1 MTEPAPIPALDP
13 ALLFRTLA
21 EHRLE
26 YVLIGALAARL
37 SGYPLLTSDAD
48 IAAARTPENLERLA
62 AALRALDA
70 KVYTEALP
78 EGLPFDC
85 TANMLARAEGWNLVT
100 SAGRLDILFA
110 PAGSGGYDE
119 LARTADQYD
128 VQGVSVP
135 AASLVA
141 IMRMKQAAGRPKDL
155 QAVAI
160 IKAML
165 ERDARRR

>member
-1 MTEPAPIPALDP
+1 MTEPTPIPALDP

-26 YVLIGALAARL
+26 YVLIGALAARFN
-37 SGYPLLTSDAD
+37 GYPLLTSDAD
-48 IAAARTPENLERLA
+48 ITAARTPENLERLA
-62 AALRALDA
+62 SALRALDA
-70 KVYTEALP
+70 RVYTDSVP

-85 TANMLARAEGWNLVT
+85 SAHMLARAEGWNLVT
-100 SAGRLDILFA
+100 SAGRLDILFS

-119 LARTADQYD
+119 LARTADHFD
-128 VQGVSVP
+128 VLGISVP
-135 AASLVA
+135 AASLESIV
-141 IMRMKQAAGRPKDL
+141 RMKEAAGRPKDL

-160 IKAML
+160 LKAML

>member
-1 MTEPAPIPALDP
+1 MAEPARIPPLDP

-21 EHRLE
+21 EHRIE
-26 YVLIGALAARL
+26 YVLIGALAARF
-37 SGYPLLTSDAD
+37 SGYPLMTSDAD
-48 IAAARTPENLERLA
+48 ITAARTSENLDRLA
-62 AALRALDA
+62 AALRALEA
-70 KVYTEALP
+70 RVYTDSVP

-85 TANMLARAEGWNLVT
+85 SAQMLGRAEGWNLVT

-119 LARTADQYD
+119 LARTADRYD
-128 VQGVSVP
+128 VLGVTVP
-135 AASLVA
+135 AASLPA
-141 IMRMKQAAGRPKDL
+141 IVRMKEAAGRPKDL